1 MATGELTTPAESGEI
16 PAPIEVAPPKKKHPG
31 RSAEAMRE
39 MTRERVR
46 RQKAGEIPMGGRART
61 RLKRNEIE
69 EDAIQKMIPQALK
82 VLEEQLYDPDE
93 RVRQA
98 AAVKV
103 LEWGRGKPQQAV
115 KVEGDSV
122 HTIRYETVVALP
134 DVIEIEDAEVVYDSL
149 MGPEQ
154 PQLPAAS

>member
-1 MATGELTTPAESGEI
+1 MTGELTTPAPKGEI
-16 PAPIEVAPPKKKHPG
+16 DAPLEVAPAKKKSPG

-46 RQKAGEIPMGGRART
+46 RQKAGEIPMGGRARI
-61 RLKRNEIE
+61 RRKRHEIE
-69 EDAIQKMIPQALK
+69 EDAIQKLIPQALK

-134 DVIEIEDAEVVYDSL
+134 EVIEIEDAELVFDEL
-149 MGPEQ
+149 TGGLPEL
-154 PQLPAAS
+154 PPAA